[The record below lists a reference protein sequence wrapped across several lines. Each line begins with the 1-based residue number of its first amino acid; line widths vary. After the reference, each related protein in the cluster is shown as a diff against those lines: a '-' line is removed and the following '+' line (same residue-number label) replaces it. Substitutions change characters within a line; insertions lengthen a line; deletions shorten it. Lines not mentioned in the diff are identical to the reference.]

1 MVMEKELEIQEHM
14 PVRFMADPIKECG
27 IVQKINPIE
36 GRKGGGKN
44 GYW

>member
-1 MVMEKELEIQEHM
+1 MVMEKWLENQKHM

-27 IVQKINPIE
+27 EVQKTNPIE
-36 GRKGGGKN
+36 ERKGGGKN